1 MYIYFKKSIHPQSFS
16 IPLSRSLC
24 LYASL
29 LRLRMEFTKFDKEY
43 NVAQF
48 EDEDRFVEAVDTF
61 YITKWCMMWLPVS
74 PRAVEST

>member
-1 MYIYFKKSIHPQSFS
+1 
-16 IPLSRSLC
+16 
-24 LYASL
+24 
-29 LRLRMEFTKFDKEY
+29 MEFTKFDKEY